1 VKFQIAARGHESEDK
16 SMFRLVTALIIML
29 AMLVPVN
36 AAPQSQEQDSNTL
49 GRRTSDVVT
58 RVAYRS
64 TYFREGQHLRRACF
78 ALYRDGY
85 YQLLRITQ
93 KGGKET
99 LHGYLEQNELPS
111 ASMIK
116 NLDFESSRGGT
127 VLSNF
132 EVFVADIAYGNKIV
146 RHMWLNPDDHRP
158 LPEPAVSIVNWLQT
172 LKPQDASPFV
182 PEESADQ
189 SVCPAGRWERIA

>member
-99 LHGYLEQNELPS
+99 LT
-111 ASMIK
+111 
-116 NLDFESSRGGT
+116 DTWSRT
-127 VLSNF
+127 SC
-132 EVFVADIAYGNKIV
+132 
-146 RHMWLNPDDHRP
+146 PP
-158 LPEPAVSIVNWLQT
+158 PA
-172 LKPQDASPFV
+172 
-182 PEESADQ
+182 
-189 SVCPAGRWERIA
+189 

>member
-1 VKFQIAARGHESEDK
+1 
-16 SMFRLVTALIIML
+16 MFRLVTALIIML

-99 LHGYLEQNELPS
+99 LT
-111 ASMIK
+111 
-116 NLDFESSRGGT
+116 DTWSRT
-127 VLSNF
+127 SC
-132 EVFVADIAYGNKIV
+132 
-146 RHMWLNPDDHRP
+146 PP
-158 LPEPAVSIVNWLQT
+158 PA
-172 LKPQDASPFV
+172 
-182 PEESADQ
+182 
-189 SVCPAGRWERIA
+189 